1 MNTLGFSKARE
12 ELKKNRGE
20 EYSYPILAFHGTAVA
35 NIVPICENGFKV
47 PGRSKSREELISSF
61 SRSKRI

>member
-1 MNTLGFSKARE
+1 LNTLGSSKARE

-47 PGRSKSREELISSF
+47 PGKSNPE
-61 SRSKRI
+61 KN